1 MGSACVGIWSL
12 GLCLCCRVWGSEF
25 ACNLPA
31 YRSID
36 NTYSLCG
43 GVFLWWGAGVG
54 GSAGHLQV
62 KCRQI
67 GLQSDRAVS

>member
-1 MGSACVGIWSL
+1 MGSACVRIWSL

-36 NTYSLCG
+36 NTYSLCVVVFFFFFVVG
-43 GVFLWWGAGVG
+43 GRGGWGVG
-54 GSAGHLQV
+54 
-62 KCRQI
+62 
-67 GLQSDRAVS
+67 RAFASKV